1 MHYLH
6 RVLVHLPSAGLDY
19 KNNDR
24 DELIHAV
31 RSHAETE
38 TENYYGR
45 AYDWRET
52 STAGRWSSVY
62 PENVIFA
69 ADDLDRFIEELDD
82 CLAAQKREVYSNLS
96 RLNET
101 VGTDL
106 GKIVDG
112 VLALEDYSDNKDGFD
127 FMTPYYLHEISSRLH
142 GDYPYGYLQGEV
154 YYTHEELTL
163 DEDKKPYP
171 WEKQVDEYH
180 DSVNDNT
187 VIVVVDCHI

>member
-19 KNNDR
+19 KKNDR

-38 TENYYGR
+38 TENYYGQ

-82 CLAAQKREVYSNLS
+82 CLAAQNREVYSNLS

-127 FMTPYYLHEISSRLH
+127 FMTPFYLHEISSRLH
-142 GDYPYGYLQGEV
+142 GDYGCDSMFYNTCA
-154 YYTHEELTL
+154 YTARLFRSDLDKVREKPEEWALVAF
-163 DEDKKPYP
+163 D
-171 WEKQVDEYH
+171 YH
-180 DSVNDNT
+180 M
-187 VIVVVDCHI
+187 